1 MIKRKR
7 KRLSISGPMVV
18 NDMLEVKRDSQL
30 LETET
35 QPRGPSKDT
44 LSKTDKN
51 IYDELKGK
59 LMDCSKCLYCMQY
72 AIANGAMQ
80 HSSIKLSLAM
90 PI

>member
-30 LETET
+30 LETES
-35 QPRGPSKDT
+35 QPKGPSKET
-44 LSKTDKN
+44 LSKADKN

-59 LMDCSKCLYCMQY
+59 LMHCSKCLCRMQCQ
-72 AIANGAMQ
+72 AA
-80 HSSIKLSLAM
+80 
-90 PI
+90 